1 MIYEA
6 LFVKFLN
13 LKGFNAFGNP
23 VNKHYNT
30 KKFILCVYS
39 FNLMLTTIF

>member
-23 VNKHYNT
+23 VNKQTQKNVC
-30 KKFILCVYS
+30 FVYIP
-39 FNLMLTTIF
+39 LI